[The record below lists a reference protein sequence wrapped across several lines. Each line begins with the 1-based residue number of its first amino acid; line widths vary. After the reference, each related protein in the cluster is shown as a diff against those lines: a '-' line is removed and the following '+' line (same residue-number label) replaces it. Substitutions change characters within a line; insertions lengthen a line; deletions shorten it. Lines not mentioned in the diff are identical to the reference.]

1 MLRDELYNGNARM
14 EKCAVVIR
22 EAENF
27 LRFGSFEGNQI
38 SLRKMLL
45 DYLLKYHFE
54 FLAKKQGDKTK
65 TVDQKDN
72 GIK

>member
-1 MLRDELYNGNARM
+1 M

-27 LRFGSFEGNQI
+27 IRFGSFESSQI
-38 SLRKMLL
+38 SQKKLLL

-54 FLAKKQGDKTK
+54 LFIKNEDNKTK
-65 TVDQKDN
+65 TEEQKDN
-72 GIK
+72 GMKNCRF